1 MRVFFSE
8 SPLIDNSID
17 YLRLDSHSKVVKV
30 RKYGFETAT
39 YNQLTYG
46 FETATYNQLTRK
58 SCKNIADIGFIW
70 PEITI
75 RLFNRDSTIR
85 CLGLHFSDCT
95 VRLIE
100 IF

>member
-17 YLRLDSHSKVVKV
+17 YLRLGNYSKVVKV
-30 RKYGFETAT
+30 RKYGFE
-39 YNQLTYG
+39 N
-46 FETATYNQLTRK
+46 ATYNQLTRK
-58 SCKNIADIGFIW
+58 SCKNIAEIGFIW

-75 RLFNRDSTIR
+75 RSFNRDSMIS
-85 CLGLHFSDCT
+85 CLRPHICDST

>member
-1 MRVFFSE
+1 M
-8 SPLIDNSID
+8 IDNSID

-39 YNQLTYG
+39 YNQLT
-46 FETATYNQLTRK
+46 RK
-58 SCKNIADIGFIW
+58 SCKNIAEIGFIC

-75 RLFNRDSTIR
+75 RSFDRDSTIR
-85 CLGLHFSDCT
+85 CLGLYFSDRT

-100 IF
+100 IFGKISNEDV

>member
-39 YNQLTYG
+39 YNQLT
-46 FETATYNQLTRK
+46 RK
-58 SCKNIADIGFIW
+58 SCKNIAEIGFIW

-75 RLFNRDSTIR
+75 RSFNRDSTIR

>member
-39 YNQLTYG
+39 YNQLT
-46 FETATYNQLTRK
+46 RK
-58 SCKNIADIGFIW
+58 SCKNLAKILLKLV
-70 PEITI
+70 
-75 RLFNRDSTIR
+75 LF
-85 CLGLHFSDCT
+85 GLRSQSG
-95 VRLIE
+95 RLIE
-100 IF
+100 TVR

>member
-39 YNQLTYG
+39 YNQLTRI
-46 FETATYNQLTRK
+46 LLK
-58 SCKNIADIGFIW
+58 LV
-70 PEITI
+70 
-75 RLFNRDSTIR
+75 LFGLRSQSG
-85 CLGLHFSDCT
+85 CLIET
-95 VRLIE
+95 VR
-100 IF
+100 

>member
-39 YNQLTYG
+39 YNQLT
-46 FETATYNQLTRK
+46 RK
-58 SCKNIADIGFIW
+58 SCKSIVEIGFIW

-75 RLFNRDSTIR
+75 SLFNRDSMIR

>member
-1 MRVFFSE
+1 MLNRVIRVLFSE

-30 RKYGFETAT
+30 RKYWFEIAT
-39 YNQLTYG
+39 K
-46 FETATYNQLTRK
+46 NQLTRK
-58 SCKNIADIGFIW
+58 SCKNLAEIGFIW

-75 RLFNRDSTIR
+75 RLSNRDGTIR

-95 VRLIE
+95 VRLME
-100 IF
+100 ISDEDV